1 MFYLYYFFLEHITLY
16 EFGWVHYGRSKR
28 KIESTTRQICD
39 YKFKKESK
47 SIYEGASFRTVFG
60 DLESKQ
66 RCKKLLLTF
75 FCKAAQLSEIIT
87 FPDTKLS
94 IQGKPWED
102 IINTLQSWC
111 ANSNVGNK
119 GDAAGLI
126 IRNYDL
132 KNHLN
137 FCGITDD
144 EIKNISSFQSFEK
157 KMRQRKTIRTFW
169 YLTLQRKLF

>member
-1 MFYLYYFFLEHITLY
+1 M
-16 EFGWVHYGRSKR
+16 
-28 KIESTTRQICD
+28 
-39 YKFKKESK
+39 
-47 SIYEGASFRTVFG
+47 
-60 DLESKQ
+60 
-66 RCKKLLLTF
+66 LTF
-75 FCKAAQLSEIIT
+75 FGKAAQLSEIIT

-102 IINTLQSWC
+102 IIDTLQSWC
-111 ANSNVGNK
+111 ANSNLGNK

-144 EIKNISSFQSFEK
+144 EIKNFSTFQNFEK
-157 KMRQRKTIRTFW
+157 KQ
-169 YLTLQRKLF
+169 